1 MITHW
6 VYLPRGVIVDVAR
19 QLHVQTIPSLFPYS
33 CTACGSTAAVVYT
46 HKYLC
51 NVDPIMAFIDS
62 WTGVLL

>member
-1 MITHW
+1 M
-6 VYLPRGVIVDVAR
+6 DVAR